1 MLKIVLVCFAGMS
14 TSLLVSKMRKAAEE
28 RGIRAYI
35 EAVSTS
41 DMRDLTEDAHVV
53 LLGPQARYMF
63 DEVRRSVREAVPVE
77 VIDTR
82 LYGAM
87 DGNGVLDLALS
98 LAGPE
103 AAEES

>member
-1 MLKIVLVCFAGMS
+1 MKIVLVCFAGMS
-14 TSLLVSKMRKAAEE
+14 TSLLVSKMRKAADE
-28 RGIRAYI
+28 RGIRADI

-41 DMRDLTEDAHVV
+41 DMRDLTEDANVV
-53 LLGPQARYMF
+53 LLGPQARYMLE
-63 DEVRRSVREAVPVE
+63 EVRRSVRDGVPVE

-98 LAGPE
+98 LAG
-103 AAEES
+103 SGV